1 MNGADAGEVGEA
13 MNGQGNAAR
22 TIAFI
27 DPENAVGSR
36 YVREGDTARVIRAI
50 ECEFGPFA
58 AIVIGA
64 TYGINAFNAKLDAPG
79 ALTVLRYGDNGADRA
94 LQAQMQD
101 PTTWGRYDRMVL
113 VSSDGG
119 FTAAVSDDAAHG
131 MHTIVVGGAS
141 QISKTLRLAAHE
153 VRNLDFGLNYREVA

>member
-1 MNGADAGEVGEA
+1 MR
-13 MNGQGNAAR
+13 GQGNRAR

-36 YVREGDTARVIRAI
+36 YVREGETARVILALER
-50 ECEFGPFA
+50 EFGPLSA
-58 AIVIGA
+58 VVIGA
-64 TYGINAFNAKLDAPG
+64 TYGINAFNAKRDAPG
-79 ALTVLRYGDNGADRA
+79 ALTVLRYGESGADRA
-94 LQAQMQD
+94 LQAEMQD
-101 PTTWGRYDRMVL
+101 STTWGRYDRMVL

-119 FTAAVSDDAAHG
+119 FTGAVAEGAAHG

-141 QISKTLRLAAHE
+141 PISKALRLAAHE